1 MFLRTLDKVRSFYGG
16 NFKNIYDL
24 LRLTYVMLLMYETR
38 IKKGE
43 RSSFSQYNKLKSDF
57 ALTLLIKKSK
67 KKLSEEDKLFVSQG
81 EVRFKFILW

>member
-1 MFLRTLDKVRSFYGG
+1 MSLRTLDKVRSFYGG

-57 ALTLLIKKSK
+57 ALTLLIKKK
-67 KKLSEEDKLFVSQG
+67 
-81 EVRFKFILW
+81 